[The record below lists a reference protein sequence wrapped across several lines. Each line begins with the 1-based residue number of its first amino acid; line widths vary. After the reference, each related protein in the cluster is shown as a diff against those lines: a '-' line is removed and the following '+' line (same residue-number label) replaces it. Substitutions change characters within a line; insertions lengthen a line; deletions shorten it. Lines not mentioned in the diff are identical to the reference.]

1 MAVTVLR
8 HEGSFAHACTRHGK
22 SHPSLCGTDCW
33 LAGSQAAGLVAQA
46 SGAMVWSAPAPADID
61 SCGIDS
67 AGCPISLCLWGGQS
81 AWLSSTC
88 FLVPQ
93 NGGARLGLVTDL
105 KVKARKNP

>member
-1 MAVTVLR
+1 MRESLHLHIHTTA
-8 HEGSFAHACTRHGK
+8 GK

-46 SGAMVWSAPAPADID
+46 SGATVWSASAPVDID
-61 SCGIDS
+61 SCGIDN
-67 AGCPISLCLWGGQS
+67 AGCLISLGLRGGQP

-93 NGGARLGLVTDL
+93 NGGARSGLVTDL
-105 KVKARKNP
+105 KVKARKSP